1 MAAEAIVSY
10 TNARVTPIINPEE
23 AFASMV
29 HVAFA
34 PNLTL
39 AAGTL
44 LGKITVGGKH
54 KAYANG
60 NSDGSETALP
70 LILEYAITTDADGN
84 VTFATDVGGK
94 QPTAPCFTRG
104 DFRTEHIPNLDAAG
118 LVDIGG
124 KIITGSLSTGH
135 FKF

>member
-10 TNARVTPIINPEE
+10 TNARVTPYINSEE

-44 LGKITVGGKH
+44 LGKVTATGKH

-60 NSDGSETALP
+60 NSDGSETAVP
-70 LILEYAITTDADGN
+70 LILEYGITTDADGN
-84 VTFATDVGGK
+84 VSFATDVGGK
-94 QPTAPCFTRG
+94 LPTAPVFTRG
-104 DFRTEHIPNLDAAG
+104 DFRTEHIPNLDANG
-118 LVDIGG
+118 LADIGG
-124 KIITGSLSTGH
+124 KILTGDIDTGH
-135 FKF
+135 FRF